1 MRLRRQQGLAGASS
15 GGRPLSAGFVS
26 IWLTAVV
33 SAGVL
38 PGQQPAAPAAPS
50 IWSGVYSPAQARRGL
65 LEYARSCE
73 HCHGSNL
80 TGDAIDE
87 VPALVADAF
96 LFHWRG
102 RTVQDLYARL
112 SKAMPADAP
121 GSLSANAYL
130 DLVAYLLEANGYPA
144 GAQDLERE
152 RLGALTIE
160 KALTRKP

>member
-1 MRLRRQQGLAGASS
+1 MRRRHQQGLAGAS
-15 GGRPLSAGFVS
+15 GGRPVLVALS
-26 IWLTAVV
+26 IWVAAA
-33 SAGVL
+33 AGAGAAL
-38 PGQQPAAPAAPS
+38 AQQPATPAAPA
-50 IWSGVYSPAQARRGL
+50 IWSGVYSQAQAGRGL
-65 LEYARSCE
+65 LEYGRSCE

-102 RTVQDLYARL
+102 RTVQDLYARI

-121 GSLSANAYL
+121 GSLSADAYL

-144 GAQDLERE
+144 GPRDLERE
-152 RLGALTIE
+152 RLSALTIE
-160 KALTRKP
+160 KAPARQP

>member
-1 MRLRRQQGLAGASS
+1 
-15 GGRPLSAGFVS
+15 
-26 IWLTAVV
+26 
-33 SAGVL
+33 
-38 PGQQPAAPAAPS
+38 
-50 IWSGVYSPAQARRGL
+50 VYSPAQARRGL

-96 LFHWRG
+96 MFHWRG

-121 GSLSANAYL
+121 GSLSADAYL

-144 GAQDLERE
+144 GTKDLEHE
-152 RLGALTIE
+152 RLSTVTIE
-160 KALTRKP
+160 KTPPRQ

>member
-1 MRLRRQQGLAGASS
+1 MRLSRRQGLAGAA
-15 GGRPLSAGFVS
+15 GGRPVLVALVS
-26 IWLTAVV
+26 IWLTGVV
-33 SAGVL
+33 AADGA
-38 PGQQPAAPAAPS
+38 PGQQPAAPVTPS
-50 IWSGVYSPAQARRGL
+50 IWSGVYSSAQARRGL

-96 LFHWRG
+96 IFHWRG

-112 SKAMPADAP
+112 SKAMPGDAP
-121 GSLSANAYL
+121 GSLSADTYL

-144 GAQDLERE
+144 GTKDLERE
-152 RLGALTIE
+152 GLGALTIE
-160 KALTRKP
+160 KVPPRQP

>member
-1 MRLRRQQGLAGASS
+1 MRLPRRPGLAGAS
-15 GGRPLSAGFVS
+15 GGRPVLVGLVF
-26 IWLTAVV
+26 IWLTAVLGA
-33 SAGVL
+33 SAL
-38 PGQQPAAPAAPS
+38 GQQPTAPATPL
-50 IWSGVYSPAQARRGL
+50 IWSGVYSQAQARRGL

-73 HCHGSNL
+73 HCHGSSL

-121 GSLSANAYL
+121 GTLSADAYL

-144 GAQDLERE
+144 GTRDLERE
-152 RLGALTIE
+152 RLSALTIE
-160 KALTRKP
+160 KAPPRQP

>member
-1 MRLRRQQGLAGASS
+1 MRRRRRQGLVGAS
-15 GGRPLSAGFVS
+15 GGRPVFAGAGLVF
-26 IWLTAVV
+26 IWLTAVA
-33 SAGVL
+33 AGAA
-38 PGQQPAAPAAPS
+38 PGQQPAASAAPS
-50 IWSGVYSPAQARRGL
+50 IWSGVYSQAQARRGL

-73 HCHGSNL
+73 HCHGSSL
-80 TGDAIDE
+80 TGNATDE

-121 GSLSANAYL
+121 ASLSADAYL

-144 GAQDLERE
+144 GTRDLERE
-152 RLGALTIE
+152 RLSALTIE
-160 KALTRKP
+160 MAPPRQP

>member
-1 MRLRRQQGLAGASS
+1 MRLRRQGLAGAS
-15 GGRPLSAGFVS
+15 GGRPVFVGLVS

-33 SAGVL
+33 GAAAA
-38 PGQQPAAPAAPS
+38 PDQQPAAPAAPS

-73 HCHGSNL
+73 HCHGSSL

-121 GSLSANAYL
+121 GSLSADAYL
-130 DLVAYLLEANGYPA
+130 DLVAYLLEANGFPA
-144 GAQDLERE
+144 GPRDLSRDQ
-152 RLGALTIE
+152 LSALVIE
-160 KALTRKP
+160 KAPSPRP

>member
-1 MRLRRQQGLAGASS
+1 MRLRRQGLAGAS
-15 GGRPLSAGFVS
+15 GGRPVFAGLVS

-33 SAGVL
+33 GAGAA
-38 PGQQPAAPAAPS
+38 PGQQPAAPAVPS
-50 IWSGVYSPAQARRGL
+50 ILSGVYSQAQARRGL
-65 LEYARSCE
+65 LEYGRSCE
-73 HCHGSNL
+73 HCHGSSL

-121 GSLSANAYL
+121 GSLSADAYL
-130 DLVAYLLEANGYPA
+130 DLVAYLLEANGYPV
-144 GAQDLERE
+144 GTKDLERE
-152 RLGALTIE
+152 RLSALTIE
-160 KALTRKP
+160 KAPPRQP